1 MKAWLYHHVATL
13 GATLGR
19 LGRSP
24 LATLFNALV
33 IGIALALPV
42 ALHVAL
48 GSLQTFAAD
57 FAASPQLSLFLARDA
72 EAKDVARIEARLRN
86 HPRVQRYRHVPRDEA
101 LKTLRAASA
110 LADVID
116 SLERNPLPDAFVIDA
131 ADGSPQALETLRAE
145 FAQWPRIEHV
155 QLDAAWAQRLDALLG
170 LGRLAVILLGTLLA
184 FALVAVT
191 FNTIRLQVLTQRDE
205 IEIVKLIGATDPFI
219 RRPFLYLGA
228 LTGLAGGLAALLFVA
243 AGVGLLNDRLAELS
257 MLYGTPLRLDFP
269 GLADSGAV
277 LLFATGLGWIGA
289 RLSVGRHLAR
299 LAAA

>member
-24 LATLFNALV
+24 VATLFNALV

-48 GSLQTFAAD
+48 GSFQKFAAGLT
-57 FAASPQLSLFLARDA
+57 ASPQLSLFLARDA
-72 EAKDVARIEARLRN
+72 DARDVARIEGRLRV
-86 HPRVQRYRHVPRDEA
+86 HPGVQRFRHVPRDEA
-101 LKTLRAASA
+101 LRSLRAASG

-131 ADGSPQALETLRAE
+131 AEAGTEALQALRAE
-145 FAQWPRIEHV
+145 FAQWPRVEHV
-155 QLDAAWAQRLDALLG
+155 QLDAVWAQRLDALLG

-184 FALVAVT
+184 FALIAVT

-205 IEIVKLIGATDPFI
+205 IEIVKLIGATAPFI
-219 RRPFLYLGA
+219 RRPFLYMGA

-243 AGVGLLNDRLAELS
+243 AGIFLLNDRLAELS
-257 MLYGTPLRLDFP
+257 LLYGTPLSLDFP
-269 GLADSGAV
+269 GVADSAAV
-277 LLFATGLGWIGA
+277 LLFATGLGWLGA
-289 RLSVGRHLAR
+289 RLSVGRHLAQ
-299 LAAA
+299 LASD